1 MEMSVAN
8 ENRRLREI
16 VQQLLDKI
24 DDNQKVL
31 KHFQA
36 FEVKLL
42 DTAGIHQL
50 LNLLLDE
57 SCRHFRLA
65 SASLLLLDEN
75 GQLDDLFGSIQVGNF
90 HNRLQLRQNP
100 DFYHKI
106 YTSDPEVMLQEV
118 DVLTA
123 TRLFPGAPKVGS
135 AAFLPLLHQHRV
147 IGSLHLASSESSRF
161 TSAKDA
167 NLLEHMAAIVS
178 RCVSHCL
185 EREAQELQQEIDP
198 VLQIGSERYLQ
209 RALNRELERTA
220 TCNGYLAC
228 VVVQANAVA
237 NVESALPKVAQVIRD
252 AVRKVDVCAS
262 MGDNQ
267 FVVLLPE
274 SDSRQAQ
281 ATAARISKSLCDI
294 SDLPKDEIK
303 VGVNAWKARKSKNPI
318 SEEKLVEVGQ
328 SLLQVAAAN
337 AQPLAE

>member
-36 FEVKLL
+36 FELNLL
-42 DTAGIHQL
+42 STAGIHQL

-65 SASLLLLDEN
+65 SASLLLLDEE
-75 GQLDDLFGSIQVGNF
+75 GRLDELFGSIQVGNF
-90 HNRLQLRQNP
+90 HNRLQLRQSP

-106 YTSDPEVMLQEV
+106 YPANPAVMLQEV

-135 AAFLPLLHQHRV
+135 AAFLPLLHEHRV
-147 IGSLHLASSESSRF
+147 IGSLHLASSENGRF
-161 TSAKDA
+161 TSAKDV

-178 RCVSHCL
+178 RCLVHCL
-185 EREAQELQQEIDP
+185 ECEAQQLQQELDP
-198 VLQIGSERYLQ
+198 ILQVGSERYLQ
-209 RALNRELERTA
+209 RALKRELERTA
-220 TCNGYLAC
+220 SCNGYLAC
-228 VVVQANAVA
+228 VVVQTELA
-237 NVESALPKVAQVIRD
+237 EQTALLSSVAQAMRE
-252 AVRKVDVCAS
+252 AVRKVDVCAHIGES
-262 MGDNQ
+262 Q
-267 FVVLLPE
+267 LVVLLPE

-281 ATAARISKSLCDI
+281 ATAGRISKSLLEIAELPPGAI
-294 SDLPKDEIK
+294 S
-303 VGVNAWKARKSKNPI
+303 VGVNAWKARKSKNPDQRRKAI
-318 SEEKLVEVGQ
+318 GGWP
-328 SLLQVAAAN
+328 VATSGSR
-337 AQPLAE
+337 L